1 MRLIVELFSTLLF
14 MAALTCSLVT
24 GFVTTYAVV
33 VMPGLSK
40 LSDKEFLR
48 AFQITDKVIQ
58 NKHPLFMLIWLGSI
72 VFILGA
78 MFSSI
83 VEFGLFGS
91 LFIIF
96 LGVLYLLGVQGLTIT
111 IHLPLNNR
119 LQAVDI
125 ENLTSEELYEE
136 RFKFEMKWNYFN
148 KIRSFIAFF
157 VTLMLLIFLMM
168 I

>member
-1 MRLIVELFSTLLF
+1 